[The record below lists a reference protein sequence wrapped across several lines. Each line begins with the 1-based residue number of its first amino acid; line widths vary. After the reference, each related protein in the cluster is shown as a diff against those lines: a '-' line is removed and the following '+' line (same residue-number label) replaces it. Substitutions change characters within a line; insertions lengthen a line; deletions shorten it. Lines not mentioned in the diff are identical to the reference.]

1 MITKTL
7 ISDAKAVDEAEG
19 IVEAYVNTMGVID
32 ADGDIVEPSAFDQ
45 SIRDNLPIPV
55 LSGHDQS
62 SLVGKVIFAQPQYIT
77 GDEYRL
83 FTRMQFNMDTEAGR
97 DAYSNVAGDYV
108 REWSVG
114 FNIPQKFDVS
124 NEGNDVSTLIRRIA
138 NLDWVEVS
146 TVIRGS
152 SPSTVTVA
160 AKSAASDEPSTSETE
175 SADASDPAA
184 SDTADAASDTD
195 RRRLLLAQ
203 TQLAIK
209 HNKTVTK

>member
-7 ISDAKAVDEAEG
+7 MSDAKAVDDAEG
-19 IVEAYVNTMGVID
+19 IVEAYTNTMGVID
-32 ADGDIVEPSAFDQ
+32 ADGDVVEPTAFDQ
-45 SIRDNLPIPV
+45 SIRENLPIPV

-62 SLVGKVIFAQPQYIT
+62 KLVGKVIFAQPEYID

-83 FTRMQFNMDTEAGR
+83 YTRMQFNMETEAGR
-97 DAYSNVAGDYV
+97 DAYSNVAGNYV

-114 FNIPQKFDVS
+114 FNIPQKFDVTH
-124 NEGNDVSTLIRRIA
+124 EGNDVSTIIRRIA

-146 TVIRGS
+146 AVIRGS
-152 SPSTVTVA
+152 SPSTGTVA
-160 AKSAASDEPSTSETE
+160 AKSAASDEPSTSEEE

-184 SDTADAASDTD
+184 SDTADTASDTD